1 MSCLRFCVL
10 FSQCSLFTA
19 EHGQALPGLAACPG
33 WLRPLMYTGYTGYT
47 GQPPAPGPGCWLL
60 ALTLALIMLWL
71 LSQSRGGDTQSGLQ
85 LAWLVT

>member
-1 MSCLRFCVL
+1 MSCLTICVL

-19 EHGQALPGLAACPG
+19 EHGHGQGQACPG
-33 WLRPLMYTGYTGYT
+33 WLRPLVYTGHTASLRLRG
-47 GQPPAPGPGCWLL
+47 L
-60 ALTLALIMLWL
+60 ALGWWLTLALIMLWL